1 MLLLMNRTVLIISLS
16 FLCLQGS
23 YSVGSQT
30 VCTPC
35 PAGEACAHTDTNQ
48 TVTCSPGEYS
58 VGSQT
63 VRHVSPFVFLFSAA
77 TALTVDRHSIMCVN
91 RNIRRSTIDCVAIVR
106 REREFGHAST
116 RAKGKFRGVPFPPF
130 VRTLRFSLAGNI
142 LPSPS
147 PPPPLPRTSATL
159 PNCKE
164 CVVKSLWRAWLRPWS
179 QILVRSLFAFFF
191 SLSTIAEAIL
201 GQNILVTSS
210 FSNKL

>member
-35 PAGEACAHTDTNQ
+35 PAGEACPHTDTNQ

-91 RNIRRSTIDCVAIVR
+91 RNIRRTHDRLRGNRS
-106 REREFGHAST
+106 
-116 RAKGKFRGVPFPPF
+116 KGKGIWACEYTRKREVWRGSLPSFRAHFALLTRRNYPSLPFPP
-130 VRTLRFSLAGNI
+130 
-142 LPSPS
+142 
-147 PPPPLPRTSATL
+147 PPHLEHPPLFLTAKNVS
-159 PNCKE
+159 
-164 CVVKSLWRAWLRPWS
+164 
-179 QILVRSLFAFFF
+179 
-191 SLSTIAEAIL
+191 
-201 GQNILVTSS
+201 
-210 FSNKL
+210 